1 MKQLLTYHFLFGNLR
16 RIWICLFIYAA
27 ASAFLLQLVILP
39 YWLPGLHAGNGLWVG
54 GDWVGFH
61 RIAGELSEKIILQ
74 GWGAWELRPE
84 RQSPAGIAAVFYVFF
99 GPHPWVLIPLNAAVH
114 ATTGVLLVCMVQP
127 LVRNTRHALLCA
139 LPFVFF
145 PSGLV
150 WYAQIHKDG
159 IFFLGISLCLYGWI
173 LMSRLETWTGRYAQ
187 VLLPLLYLFGG
198 CFLIW
203 VMRAYG
209 VKLMQGIGFIVAV
222 VLVPRFLVGALQR
235 KLQLS
240 QAFLAL
246 LIVVALPPS
255 FGVFKDRAEQGEV
268 TLITDTML
276 SDVRPAETPN
286 ARSEEAQIG
295 SFREKAKNV
304 DEEAQIGSFRE
315 KAKNVDEEAQ
325 IGSFREKAKNVIVE
339 LQWRKTDWLPSFLDN
354 SFLTLSIVRSGYA
367 GSVGGSNIDTDMRF
381 HSAPEFLL
389 YLPRALQ
396 IGLAAPF
403 PASWFGQGTLRA
415 TTAMRAIS
423 AVEMVFVYAALLFLP
438 YALWRWRKQI
448 EVWMMFGFCI
458 ILLLIYTYITPNIG
472 SLYRSRHGFLMLLL
486 ALGIAGAIALR
497 QRALA
502 VTLSTTLRQ
511 AGKS

>member
-1 MKQLLTYHFLFGNLR
+1 MKQLLTYHFLFGNFR
-16 RIWICLFIYAA
+16 RIWIFLFIYAA
-27 ASAFLLQLVILP
+27 TSAFLLQLVILP
-39 YWLPGLHAGNGLWVG
+39 YWLPGSHAGNGLWVG

-61 RIAGELSEKIILQ
+61 RIAVELSEKIILQ

-127 LVRNTRHALLCA
+127 LVRHTRHALLCA
-139 LPFVFF
+139 LPFIFF
-145 PSGLV
+145 PSALV

-159 IFFLGISLCLYGWI
+159 VFFLGIFLCLYGWI

-187 VLLPLLYLFGG
+187 VLPPLLYLFGG

-203 VMRAYG
+203 VIRPYG
-209 VKLMQGIGFIVAV
+209 VKLMQGIGWIFAV
-222 VLVPRFLVGALQR
+222 VLVPHFLVAVRLK
-235 KLQLS
+235 KLRIS
-240 QAFLAL
+240 QALLAL

-255 FGVFKDRAEQGEV
+255 LGVFKDRAENGEV
-268 TLITDTML
+268 TLITDAML
-276 SDVRPAETPN
+276 RDVGLADNR
-286 ARSEEAQIG
+286 EEGDIG
-295 SFREKAKNV
+295 SFRHKAM
-304 DEEAQIGSFRE
+304 
-315 KAKNVDEEAQ
+315 
-325 IGSFREKAKNVIVE
+325 NVIVE
-339 LQWRKTDWLPSFLDN
+339 LQWRKTDWLPSLLDN

-367 GSVGGSNIDTDMRF
+367 GSVGGSNIDTDVRF
-381 HSAPEFLL
+381 HSAPEFLP

-403 PASWFGQGTLRA
+403 PASWFGQDTNRT

-438 YALWRWRKQI
+438 YALWRWRKRI
-448 EVWMMFGFCI
+448 EVWMVFGFCI
-458 ILLLIYTYITPNIG
+458 ILLLIYTYITPNVG
-472 SLYRSRHGFLMLLL
+472 SLYRSRHGLLMMLL

-497 QRALA
+497 QRALG
-502 VTLSTTLRQ
+502 VTSPTILRQ
-511 AGKS
+511 AGDS

>member
-1 MKQLLTYHFLFGNLR
+1 M
-16 RIWICLFIYAA
+16 

-39 YWLPGLHAGNGLWVG
+39 YWFPGLHAGNGLWAG

-61 RIAGELSEKIILQ
+61 QIAGELSEKIILQ

-84 RQSPAGIAAVFYVFF
+84 RQSPPGIAAVFYVFF

-150 WYAQIHKDG
+150 WYGQIHKDG
-159 IFFLGISLCLYGWI
+159 IFFLGISMCLYGWI
-173 LMSRLETWTGRYAQ
+173 LMSRLETWSGRHTQ
-187 VLLPLLYLFGG
+187 FLLPLLYLFSG

-235 KLQLS
+235 KLRLS

-255 FGVFKDRAEQGEV
+255 FGVFKDRAEHGEV
-268 TLITDTML
+268 TFITD
-276 SDVRPAETPN
+276 
-286 ARSEEAQIG
+286 
-295 SFREKAKNV
+295 SF
-304 DEEAQIGSFRE
+304 
-315 KAKNVDEEAQ
+315 
-325 IGSFREKAKNVIVE
+325 GSFREKAKNVIIE

-367 GSVGGSNIDTDMRF
+367 GSVGGSNIDTDVRF
-381 HSAPEFLL
+381 RSAPEFLP

-403 PASWFGQGTLRA
+403 PTSWFGQGTLRT

-438 YALWRWRKQI
+438 YALWRWRKRI

-472 SLYRSRHGFLMLLL
+472 SLYRTRYGFLTLLL

-502 VTLSTTLRQ
+502 VTSPTTLRQ
-511 AGKS
+511 AGDS

>member
-1 MKQLLTYHFLFGNLR
+1 MTKQLLTYPFLFGSLR

-27 ASAFLLQLVILP
+27 TSALLFQLVILP
-39 YWLPGLHAGNGLWVG
+39 YWLPSLHAGNGLWVG

-61 RIAGELSEKIILQ
+61 RIARELSEKIILQ

-84 RQSPAGIAAVFYVFF
+84 RQSPAGIAAIFYVFF
-99 GPHPWVLIPLNAAVH
+99 GPHPWVLLPLNAAVH

-173 LMSRLETWTGRYAQ
+173 LMSRLETWTGRCAQ

-203 VMRAYG
+203 AMRAYG

-222 VLVPRFLVGALQR
+222 VLVPRFLIAALQR
-235 KLQLS
+235 KLGLS

-255 FGVFKDRAEQGEV
+255 FGVFKDRAENGEV
-268 TLITDTML
+268 TLINDAML

-286 ARSEEAQIG
+286 AKVGGGAVGASGSDQTSTSQEVRTDSFAQK
-295 SFREKAKNV
+295 SKNV
-304 DEEAQIGSFRE
+304 VA
-315 KAKNVDEEAQ
+315 
-325 IGSFREKAKNVIVE
+325 E
-339 LQWRKTDWLPSFLDN
+339 LQWRKTDWLPSFVDN
-354 SFLTLSIVRSGYA
+354 SFLTLSVVRSGYA
-367 GSVGGSNIDTDMRF
+367 GSVGGSNIDADVRF
-381 HSAPEFLL
+381 HSAPEFLP
-389 YLPRALQ
+389 YLPRAFQ

-403 PASWFGQGTLRA
+403 PTSLFGQGTIRA
-415 TTAMRAIS
+415 TTGMRAIS

-438 YALWRWRKQI
+438 YALWRWRKLI
-448 EVWMMFGFCI
+448 EVWVMFGFCI
-458 ILLLIYTYITPNIG
+458 ILILIYTYITPNIG
-472 SLYRSRHGFLMLLL
+472 SLYRSRYGFLMLLL

-497 QRALA
+497 QHALA
-502 VTLSTTLRQ
+502 VTSPTTLRQ
-511 AGKS
+511 AGDS

>member
-1 MKQLLTYHFLFGNLR
+1 MKQLLTYHYLFGNLR

-39 YWLPGLHAGNGLWVG
+39 YWFPGLHAGNGLWVG

-74 GWGAWELRPE
+74 GWEAWELRPE
-84 RQSPAGIAAVFYVFF
+84 SQSPAGIAAVFYVFF

-127 LVRNTRHALLCA
+127 LVRNTQHALLCA

-159 IFFLGISLCLYGWI
+159 IFFLGTLMCLYGWI
-173 LMSRLETWTGRYAQ
+173 LMSRLETWTGRFAQ
-187 VLLPLLYLFGG
+187 ILPPLLYLFGG

-203 VMRAYG
+203 IMRTYG
-209 VKLMQGIGFIVAV
+209 VKMMQGTGFIFAA
-222 VLVPRFLVGALQR
+222 VLVPRFLFATLQR

-255 FGVFKDRAEQGEV
+255 FGVLKDRAENGEV
-268 TLITDTML
+268 TLINDAML
-276 SDVRPAETPN
+276 SDFRPA
-286 ARSEEAQIG
+286 G
-295 SFREKAKNV
+295 SFAEK
-304 DEEAQIGSFRE
+304 SR
-315 KAKNVDEEAQ
+315 
-325 IGSFREKAKNVIVE
+325 NVINE

-354 SFLTLSIVRSGYA
+354 SFLTLSVVRSGYT
-367 GSVGGSNIDTDMRF
+367 GSVGGSNIDTDVRF
-381 HSAPEFLL
+381 HSALEFFP
-389 YLPRALQ
+389 YLPRAFQ

-403 PASWFGQGTLRA
+403 PTSWFGGGIIKA
-415 TTAMRAIS
+415 VS

-448 EVWMMFGFCI
+448 EIWMIFGFCSI
-458 ILLLIYTYITPNIG
+458 FILIYTYITTNVG
-472 SLYRSRHGFLMLLL
+472 SLYRTRFGFLMLLL
-486 ALGIAGAIALR
+486 VLGIAGAIALR

-502 VTLSTTLRQ
+502 VTLPTTLRQ

>member
-27 ASAFLLQLVILP
+27 ASAFLLQLVIFP
-39 YWLPGLHAGNGLWVG
+39 YWLPSLHAGNGLWVG

-84 RQSPAGIAAVFYVFF
+84 SQSPAGIAAVFYVFF

-114 ATTGVLLVCMVQP
+114 ATTGVLLVCMIQP
-127 LVRNTRHALLCA
+127 LVGNTRHALLCA

-159 IFFLGISLCLYGWI
+159 FFFLGIFLCLYGWI

-187 VLLPLLYLFGG
+187 VFLLLLYLFGG
-198 CFLIW
+198 CLLIW
-203 VMRAYG
+203 VMRPYG
-209 VKLMQGIGFIVAV
+209 VKLMQGIGCIFAV
-222 VLVPRFLVGALQR
+222 VLVSRFLVSALQR

-246 LIVVALPPS
+246 LIVVTLPLS
-255 FGVFKDRAEQGEV
+255 FGVFKDRAEYGEV
-268 TLITDTML
+268 TFITDAMNL
-276 SDVRPAETPN
+276 GD
-286 ARSEEAQIG
+286 EEQI
-295 SFREKAKNV
+295 SNFREKAKNTI
-304 DEEAQIGSFRE
+304 AL
-315 KAKNVDEEAQ
+315 
-325 IGSFREKAKNVIVE
+325 
-339 LQWRKTDWLPSFLDN
+339 LQWRRTDWLPSLLDN
-354 SFLTLSIVRSGYA
+354 SFMTLSVVRYGYA
-367 GSVGGSNIDTDMRF
+367 NSAGGSNIDTDVIF
-381 HSAPEFLL
+381 QSAPEFLH

-396 IGLAAPF
+396 IGLTAPF

-415 TTAMRAIS
+415 TTAMRLIS
-423 AVEMVFVYAALLFLP
+423 AVEMVFVYAALLLLP

-502 VTLSTTLRQ
+502 VTLPTTLRQ

>member
-16 RIWICLFIYAA
+16 RIWICFFIYAA
-27 ASAFLLQLVILP
+27 TSAFLLQLVILP
-39 YWLPGLHAGNGLWVG
+39 YWFPGSHAGNGLLVG
-54 GDWVGFH
+54 GDWLGFH
-61 RIAGELSEKIILQ
+61 RIAGELSDKIILQ

-127 LVRNTRHALLCA
+127 LVRHTRHALLCA

-159 IFFLGISLCLYGWI
+159 VFFLGIFLCLYGWI
-173 LMSRLETWTGRYAQ
+173 LMSRLETWTGWCAQ
-187 VLLPLLYLFGG
+187 VLPPLLYLFGG

-203 VMRAYG
+203 VMRPYG
-209 VKLMQGIGFIVAV
+209 VKMMQGIGFIFAA
-222 VLVPRFLVGALQR
+222 VLVPRFLIAALQK
-235 KLQLS
+235 KLRLP
-240 QAFLAL
+240 QALLAL
-246 LIVVALPPS
+246 LIVVTLPPS
-255 FGVFKDRAEQGEV
+255 LGVFKDRAENGEV
-268 TLITDTML
+268 TLITDPML
-276 SDVRPAETPN
+276 SDIEFMTMVLQGDIEVTVSAAAELNDVSPAVSP
-286 ARSEEAQIG
+286 AG
-295 SFREKAKNV
+295 SFRQKAM
-304 DEEAQIGSFRE
+304 
-315 KAKNVDEEAQ
+315 
-325 IGSFREKAKNVIVE
+325 NVIVE
-339 LQWRKTDWLPSFLDN
+339 LQWRKTDWLPSLLDN

-367 GSVGGSNIDTDMRF
+367 LSVGGSNIDTDVRF
-381 HSAPEFLL
+381 HSAPEFLP

-403 PASWFGQGTLRA
+403 PASWFRQDTNRA

-438 YALWRWRKQI
+438 YALWRWRRLT

-458 ILLLIYTYITPNIG
+458 IFLLIYTYITPNIG
-472 SLYRSRHGFLMLLL
+472 SLYRSRYGFLMLLL

-502 VTLSTTLRQ
+502 VTSPTALRQ
-511 AGKS
+511 AGDS

>member
-173 LMSRLETWTGRYAQ
+173 LMSRLETCTGRYAQ
-187 VLLPLLYLFGG
+187 VLPPLLYLFGG
-198 CFLIW
+198 CFLIR

-209 VKLMQGIGFIVAV
+209 VELMQGIGFIVAV

-235 KLQLS
+235 KLRLS

-255 FGVFKDRAEQGEV
+255 FGVLKDRAENGEV
-268 TLITDTML
+268 TFINDAML
-276 SDVRPAETPN
+276 SDVIPADS
-286 ARSEEAQIG
+286 SEGDIG
-295 SFREKAKNV
+295 SFRHKAMNV
-304 DEEAQIGSFRE
+304 
-315 KAKNVDEEAQ
+315 V
-325 IGSFREKAKNVIVE
+325 VE

-354 SFLTLSIVRSGYA
+354 SFLTLSVVRSGYA
-367 GSVGGSNIDTDMRF
+367 GSVGGSNIDTDVRF
-381 HSAPEFLL
+381 HSAPEFLP

-415 TTAMRAIS
+415 ATAMRAIS

-438 YALWRWRKQI
+438 YALWRWRKRI

-472 SLYRSRHGFLMLLL
+472 SLYRSRYGFLTLLL

-502 VTLSTTLRQ
+502 VTLPTTLRQ